1 MNSKVSLSI
10 GFDKDSIPNAERMSI
25 DEMSEYSLQ
34 RTKSERVKSN
44 AINTLATKVN
54 DRSSND
60 FIQKLLS
67 ENKNLIDELQLFKDM
82 IAQRD
87 SIVAQR
93 GNSLNPMDMSDN
105 KVQFTFLFASPLV
118 RENNGAINSIMQL
131 DCLTEIED
139 IVDSLQ
145 SLDYNMKYKI

>member
-1 MNSKVSLSI
+1 
-10 GFDKDSIPNAERMSI
+10 
-25 DEMSEYSLQ
+25 MSEYSLQ

-145 SLDYNMKYKI
+145 SLDYNMKYKIWVANKGNLPPFRINI